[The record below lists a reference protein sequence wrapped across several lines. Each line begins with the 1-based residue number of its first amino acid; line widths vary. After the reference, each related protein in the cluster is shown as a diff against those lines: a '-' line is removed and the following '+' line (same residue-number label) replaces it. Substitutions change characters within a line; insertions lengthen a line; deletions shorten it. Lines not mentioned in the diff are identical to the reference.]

1 MVNSNML
8 SDNHFNNGLLLLS
21 YLVIASDGV
30 IDDAEIDALNK
41 ICLQEGISLD
51 YLRNFIR
58 YCKVLPEKEVYNQGL
73 DELDLCDTGERLRA
87 FAWLYR
93 LSEVDGM
100 MHIKEVRFLMYSLK
114 RAGMEFGDVISEK
127 DKLPVLI

>member
-1 MVNSNML
+1 ML
-8 SDNHFNNGLLLLS
+8 TDNHFNNGLLLLS

-30 IDDAEIDALNK
+30 IDDTEIEALNK
-41 ICLQEGISLD
+41 ICEYEGLSLD
-51 YLRNFIR
+51 YLNNFIR

-73 DELDLCDTGERLRA
+73 DELDLCDAGDRLRA

-100 MHIKEVRFLMYSLK
+100 MNIKEVRFLMYSLK
-114 RAGMEFGDVISEK
+114 RAGMEFENIISEK
-127 DKLPVLI
+127 DKLPILI